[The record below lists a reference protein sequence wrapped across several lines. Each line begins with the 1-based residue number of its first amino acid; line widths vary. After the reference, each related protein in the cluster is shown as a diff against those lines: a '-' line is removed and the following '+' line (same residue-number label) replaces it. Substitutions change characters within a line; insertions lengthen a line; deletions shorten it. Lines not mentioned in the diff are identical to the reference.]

1 MEGGEEGGGGGG
13 GNLIESSF
21 LINVSRAYFA
31 APQIAAAIT

>member
-1 MEGGEEGGGGGG
+1 MEGGEEGGGG